1 MKRAAKRR
9 NLISFLAL
17 ILTFTAC
24 ITSCTGPSG
33 GDGTL
38 APDSSSVPDES
49 GTDVSSPESESG
61 STSAPEPLTDPDKVA
76 EITFTELLM
85 TPVHASF
92 ADGKIADAVKA
103 EGEDK
108 YQIRPIVPGTDT
120 LTFHNNYGET
130 ATVSVTV
137 DENRKASCVV
147 TPFAAPANSVVVT
160 DLGAI
165 GDNKTDST
173 KAIQSA
179 IDSMSAAGGGTVYVP
194 AGKYRVG
201 SLSMKPCVALRLA
214 GYLPDAT
221 VGYNSETKKYATGK
235 DIAVFI
241 SNGNSVSSFFFFNVV
256 PQAYCTAGISH
267 FSISGGML
275 DCQGSMKTAGFC
287 CGEDI
292 VFENC
297 IIKDNPNN
305 HAFQIEGCT
314 DVVIRN
320 VMYAGYN
327 YPASGGVLTRETIQI
342 ENTTPGAIGSNYAT
356 NPIQCN
362 DGDYFHNY
370 GVSVIGCYFGKSDN
384 YGPHLTAVGH
394 HSSSGGLTC
403 DGFVFSG
410 NVVDNPL
417 YCGLHLLNVLNA
429 EIRDNVFISNNVGT
443 YEALGTDSAL
453 ISLYGLAKN
462 CSYTSTVN
470 GKTVMFAY
478 ASEASG
484 NRHFV
489 IENNHFKIGG
499 KTRLRAIY
507 MASPKSDLTL
517 GASYKKSSSE
527 YRADGAAGT
536 PFMVDGYVLN
546 TNLVEDIRLSRNTF
560 EILSAIN
567 ADTEFAYFSCIHGLV
582 LEDNVIKNEK
592 NVEFSR
598 AYSGIKG
605 FYVLNSYVGMEK
617 VKCALT
623 LSSAARTTVTV
634 VSDACSTV
642 IPTPAT
648 NATLNLRSK
657 GNGQIDVETD
667 LEGNLTV
674 KVIADEGYVFSG
686 WLDKNDAPFDL
697 TGKFTSGTT
706 IYAVFT
712 AK

>member
-1 MKRAAKRR
+1 MS
-9 NLISFLAL
+9 LLSILAL
-17 ILTFTAC
+17 ILTLATCF
-24 ITSCTGPSG
+24 TSCTGNSG
-33 GDGTL
+33 GGDTV
-38 APDSSSVPDES
+38 AADSSSVPDES
-49 GTDVSSPESESG
+49 GADVSTADSTPD

-76 EITFTELLM
+76 EITFAELLM
-85 TPVHASF
+85 TPVHAGF
-92 ADGKIADAVKA
+92 ADGNVAAAVKSDD
-103 EGEDK
+103 GDK
-108 YQIRPIVPGTDT
+108 YEIRPIVPGTDT

-130 ATVSVTV
+130 ATATVTV
-137 DENRKASCVV
+137 DENKKTTCVV
-147 TPFAAPANSVVVT
+147 TPFSAPKNSVIVT
-160 DLGAI
+160 DLGAV

-173 KAIQSA
+173 TAIQGA
-179 IDSMSAAGGGTVYVP
+179 INKMSAAGGGTVYVP

-201 SLSMKPCVALRLA
+201 SLSMKPYVALRLA

-235 DIAVFI
+235 DIAVFT
-241 SNGNSVSSFFFFNVV
+241 SNGNSISSFFFFNVV

-275 DCQGSMKTAGFC
+275 DCQGKMKTAGFC

-305 HAFQIEGCT
+305 HAFQIEGCKN
-314 DVVIRN
+314 VVIRN
-320 VMYAGYN
+320 VMFAGYN
-327 YPASGGVLTRETIQI
+327 YPASNGVLTRETIQI

-356 NPIQCN
+356 NPIQCD

-384 YGPHLTAVGH
+384 YGSHLTAVGH
-394 HSSSGGLTC
+394 HSASGGLTC

-429 EIRDNVFISNNVGT
+429 EITDNVFISTSVGT
-443 YEALGTDSAL
+443 YEMLGTDSAL
-453 ISLYGLAKN
+453 VSLYGLAKN
-462 CSYTSTVN
+462 SSYTSSVN

-478 ASEASG
+478 ASEAPG
-484 NRHFV
+484 NRHVV
-489 IENNHFKIGG
+489 IENNTFKIGG
-499 KTRLRAIY
+499 KTRLRAVY

-517 GASYKKSSSE
+517 GASYKKSTSE
-527 YRADGAAGT
+527 YRADGAKGT
-536 PFMVDGYVLN
+536 PFAVDGYVLN
-546 TNLVEDIRLSRNTF
+546 CNLIEDVCLSRNTF
-560 EILSAIN
+560 EITSAIN
-567 ADTEFAYFSCIHGLV
+567 ADTEFAYFSCVHGLV

-598 AYSGIKG
+598 AYQGTKG
-605 FYVLNSYVGMEK
+605 FYVLNCYVGMEK

-623 LSSAARTTVTV
+623 LSSAAKATVTV
-634 VSDACSTV
+634 VSDAGSTV

-648 NATLNLRSK
+648 NATLNLRTK
-657 GNGQIDVETD
+657 GHGQIDVETD
-667 LEGNLTV
+667 LQGNLTV

-686 WLDKNDAPFDL
+686 FVDKDDAPFDL

>member
-1 MKRAAKRR
+1 MS
-9 NLISFLAL
+9 LISLLAL
-17 ILTFTAC
+17 MLTLATCF
-24 ITSCTGPSG
+24 TSCTGNSG
-33 GDGTL
+33 GGDTG

-49 GTDVSSPESESG
+49 GADVSTADSTPG
-61 STSAPEPLTDPDKVA
+61 STSVPEPLTDPDKVA
-76 EITFTELLM
+76 EITFAELLM
-85 TPVHASF
+85 TPVHAGF
-92 ADGKIADAVKA
+92 ADGNVAAAVKI
-103 EGEDK
+103 EDGDK
-108 YQIRPIVPGTDT
+108 YEIRPIVPGTDT

-130 ATVSVTV
+130 ATATVTV
-137 DENRKASCVV
+137 DENKKATCVV
-147 TPFAAPANSVVVT
+147 TPFAAPKNSVTVT
-160 DLGAI
+160 DLGAV
-165 GDNKTDST
+165 GDNRTDST
-173 KAIQSA
+173 TAIQGA
-179 IDSMSAAGGGTVYVP
+179 INKMSAAGGGTVYVP

-201 SLSMKPCVALRLA
+201 SLSMKPYVALRLA

-221 VGYNSETKKYATGK
+221 VGYNSEAKKYATGK

-275 DCQGSMKTAGFC
+275 DCQGKMKTAGFC

-305 HAFQIEGCT
+305 HAFQIEGCK

-320 VMYAGYN
+320 VMFAGYN

-384 YGPHLTAVGH
+384 YGSHLTAVGH
-394 HSSSGGLTC
+394 HSASGGLTC

-429 EIRDNVFISNNVGT
+429 EITDNVFISTSVGT

-453 ISLYGLAKN
+453 VSLYGLAKN
-462 CSYTSTVN
+462 SSYTSAVD

-478 ASEASG
+478 ASEAPG
-484 NRHFV
+484 NRHVV
-489 IENNHFKIGG
+489 IENNTFKIGG
-499 KTRLRAIY
+499 KTRLRAVY

-517 GASYKKSSSE
+517 GASYKKSTSE
-527 YRADGAAGT
+527 YRADGAKGASF
-536 PFMVDGYVLN
+536 PVDGYVLN
-546 TNLVEDIRLSRNTF
+546 CNIIEDVRLSRNTF
-560 EILSAIN
+560 EITSAIN
-567 ADTEFAYFSCIHGLV
+567 ADTEFAYFSCVHGLV

-598 AYSGIKG
+598 AYQGTKG
-605 FYVLNSYVGMEK
+605 LYVLNCYVGMEK
-617 VKCALT
+617 VKCSLT
-623 LSSAARTTVTV
+623 LSSAAKTTVTV
-634 VSDACSTV
+634 VSDAGSTV

-648 NATLNLRSK
+648 NATLNIRSK

-667 LEGNLTV
+667 LQGNLTV

-686 WLDKNDAPFDL
+686 FVDKDDAPFDIS
-697 TGKFTSGTT
+697 GKFTSGTT